1 MQRRSRDPNRA
12 TTRGWETAPTSP
24 DFLSRYVLAFTGGRT
39 PFALWTGRVIC
50 GIIEMMIEA
59 FSPESLIVVVVFVSA
74 VAGGLLMWLAG
85 YINRSIGGGSS
96 ARREHDLSIA
106 AAAWAE
112 AEAPVPT
119 PAPAGEQQLLRVS
132 RTDEGELTVFVQGQP
147 CNRLRDISD
156 PRAGREA
163 IEALQATLAF
173 AEGWVPFIQKEL
185 TEPAVS
191 TEPTGPQ
198 ERRPRQPLRP
208 VRPAADSASAT
219 VVKPGVREPGSML
232 DPLTMVEEIDAL
244 VQRRLKERPDLA
256 DRLITL
262 TIGLG
267 EGLRIYMDQQVFQT
281 VDEIDDPHVRALI
294 QDAIR
299 EWESS

>member
-1 MQRRSRDPNRA
+1 MDRQSYLWYHLDDM
-12 TTRGWETAPTSP
+12 ET
-24 DFLSRYVLAFTGGRT
+24 
-39 PFALWTGRVIC
+39 
-50 GIIEMMIEA
+50 
-59 FSPESLIVVVVFVSA
+59 FSPESLIVVIALVSA

-96 ARREHDLSIA
+96 AKRQHDLSIA
-106 AAAWAE
+106 AAVRAE
-112 AEAPVPT
+112 AEAPATPA
-119 PAPAGEQQLLRVS
+119 PAPAGEQELLRVS
-132 RTDEGELTVFVQGQP
+132 RTDEGELIVFVQGQP
-147 CNRLRDISD
+147 CNRLRDIGD

-191 TEPTGPQ
+191 TEPAKPQ

-219 VVKPGVREPGSML
+219 AVRPKAREPGSML

-262 TIGLG
+262 TVGLG
-267 EGLRIYMDQQVFQT
+267 GGLRIYMDQQVFQT
-281 VDEIDDPHVRALI
+281 VDEVDDPHVRALI

-299 EWESS
+299 EWEGS